1 MGWMDRVTQFLP
13 VETILPAAGQ
23 GVLALETRDGD
34 GATREALAF
43 LNDPVTWAEAG
54 AERAFLKR
62 LGGGCQVPVAA
73 FAKREGGEIVI
84 RGLISNLNGRL
95 VVRDEVREPFD
106 QYEAAGTK
114 LAESLLSRGGRAI
127 LEMVY
132 RQC

>member
-23 GVLALETRDGD
+23 GVLALQTREDD
-34 GATREALAF
+34 GATREALSF
-43 LNDPVTWAEAG
+43 LNDPDTWIEAG
-54 AERAFLKR
+54 AERAFLKH

-84 RGLISNLNGRL
+84 RGLVGNLDGRL
-95 VVRDEVREPFD
+95 VVRDEVRMPADRFE
-106 QYEAAGTK
+106 EAGTK
-114 LAESLLSRGGRAI
+114 LAENILSRGGRAI
-127 LEMVY
+127 LELVY